1 MQGIEFIWAILIG
14 AVTAVILT
22 GFLFSLTL
30 LIRNKQKAFE
40 REKIAM
46 LQEYRHLV
54 ESMNDAVFVLNRD
67 LEIILWNRQF
77 IHSFGLN
84 PSPKEEIELQTVFNG
99 EIVNQLEKEVG
110 EVFAT
115 QLSSDNEIQIERE
128 KNRIWFELNYSPQ
141 LNTEGEVTGV
151 QCIAHDI
158 TKRRKLELQKE
169 ALLKTLEDQK
179 AMLADLS
186 AEVIHA
192 QEEERKNI
200 SRDLHDEIG
209 QALTAVTIDLQI
221 IREIPITE
229 EYVFTERVKECQIL
243 VSSIIGYV
251 REFSMKLRPA
261 LLDELSLEAAMK
273 SYLRDYGTR
282 TGMEV
287 SMVGSFNEKLVDD
300 QVSIVLYRI
309 FQEGLNNIAKHAQ
322 AKNVEVELGERNDR
336 LFMQVADDGNGFDID
351 NLKSMGS
358 GKGGLG
364 IKGMRE
370 RIGLVGGQLKLS
382 SVPNKGTTII
392 IETPCKTVK
401 QMEYNHG

>member
-229 EYVFTERVKECQIL
+229 EYVFTERVKE
-243 VSSIIGYV
+243 
-251 REFSMKLRPA
+251 
-261 LLDELSLEAAMK
+261 
-273 SYLRDYGTR
+273 
-282 TGMEV
+282 
-287 SMVGSFNEKLVDD
+287 
-300 QVSIVLYRI
+300 
-309 FQEGLNNIAKHAQ
+309 
-322 AKNVEVELGERNDR
+322 
-336 LFMQVADDGNGFDID
+336 
-351 NLKSMGS
+351 
-358 GKGGLG
+358 
-364 IKGMRE
+364 
-370 RIGLVGGQLKLS
+370 
-382 SVPNKGTTII
+382 
-392 IETPCKTVK
+392 
-401 QMEYNHG
+401 